1 MTLYVNVLNAFR
13 SNYQGPKVISKS
25 IPVSSVEELASVLQR
40 PPVIW
45 DNLHA
50 NDYDQRRLFLGPYE
64 GRSVALIPRLNGVMT
79 NPNCEYGA
87 NYVPIH
93 TLAQWS
99 RCGSTVSKRMS
110 PTDQAMLLEM
120 EKTQPSDVVFDGK
133 KALSGQCES
142 SSDELCV
149 YDPKLALEASLKEWF
164 LEIQVPRKKPEHYK
178 PVKSATSIAKAVD
191 AEQLGFSKRESE
203 EDTMADSPLSADLQD
218 KLLPKMTPASPSTF
232 TMDDLRLLV
241 DYFFLPHCHGD
252 RAMHVL
258 EEFCWLKENAPGYEL
273 LRMNGLL
280 VDSDEESGHSRSQEK
295 GLHSG
300 SQDGMRSDGE
310 TSESLTGD
318 DMSCVEVGC

>member
-1 MTLYVNVLNAFR
+1 MHIC

-50 NDYDQRRLFLGPYE
+50 NDYDQRRLFLGPYD
-64 GRSVALIPRLNGVMT
+64 GRSVALIPKLNGVMT

-99 RCGSTVSKRMS
+99 RCGSVVAKRMS
-110 PTDQAMLLEM
+110 PTNQAMLLEM
-120 EKTQPSDVVFDGK
+120 EKTATKDAVDCKKTFCDQDEDG
-133 KALSGQCES
+133 EVY
-142 SSDELCV
+142 V
-149 YDPKLALEASLKEWF
+149 YDPKLALEVSLKEWYV
-164 LEIQVPRKKPEHYK
+164 EIQVPRKTPEHYK
-178 PVKSATSIAKAVD
+178 PVKDATSIAKAMD
-191 AEQLGFSKRESE
+191 AEQMGSLKREDDE
-203 EDTMADSPLSADLQD
+203 IITDSPLSIE
-218 KLLPKMTPASPSTF
+218 LPEELRPKISLATPDFF

-241 DYFFLPHCHGD
+241 DYFFLPHQHGT
-252 RAMHVL
+252 RAIHVL

-273 LRMNGLL
+273 LKLNGML
-280 VDSDEESGHSRSQEK
+280 VDDEETSGSGRSQERA
-295 GLHSG
+295 LRDHVAN
-300 SQDGMRSDGE
+300 DGMRSDGE

-318 DMSCVEVGC
+318 DMSCIEVHKRQ